1 MRRLALG
8 LVGVCMSGIGVL
20 RAQDPNP
27 ILRQAVDTELR
38 ENREDQSRWRFC
50 DDQREKGTVSIVVQT
65 GAGSVKRLIER
76 GGKPISAAEAAQVDT
91 DLREFIHDPAKLAK
105 QRKDGEADDKSA
117 AELLAMMPEAFTW
130 RLVRATAEEY
140 VLAFEPNPAFHPP
153 SMESRVM
160 GQMGGEMVIDKR
172 QHRIVTLRGHLTE
185 DVTIG
190 FGLLGRLK
198 QGGTFQVERREVKP
212 GFWQITETHVH
223 IDGRALLFKTIG
235 QQQDEV
241 QTEFEQVPKGT
252 TLEQAVEFSK
262 TLK

>member
-1 MRRLALG
+1 MRRLAIGLLG
-8 LVGVCMSGIGVL
+8 AWMVVGVA
-20 RAQDPNP
+20 RAQDATAV
-27 ILRQAVDTELR
+27 LRQAVDTELR
-38 ENREDQSRWRFC
+38 ANKEDQSRWRFR
-50 DDQREKGTVSIVVQT
+50 DDQKDKGTVSIVVQT
-65 GAGSVKRLIER
+65 DAGSVKRLMER
-76 GGKPISAAEAAQVDT
+76 DGRPISAAEAAQVDT

-117 AELLAMMPEAFTW
+117 AELLAMMPTAFTW
-130 RLVRATAEEY
+130 RMERALGEDY
-140 VLAFEPNPAFHPP
+140 VLAFVPNPAFQPP
-153 SMESRVM
+153 SMEARVM

-172 QHRIVTLRGHLTE
+172 QHRIVTLRGRLTE

-223 IDGRALLFKTIG
+223 IDGKALLFKTIG

-241 QTEFEQVPKGT
+241 QMNFEQVPNGT
-252 TLEQAVEFSK
+252 TLEQAVELSK
-262 TLK
+262 TLQ